1 LEIIRLKN
9 KIDLTNLPKH
19 IAFIMD
25 GNGRWARKRAL
36 PRNLGHKAGAESL
49 ERLLEEAAKL
59 GISHVTVYAFSTE
72 NRDRPTSEVEYL
84 MGLMEN
90 YIDNNIARV
99 KENNYR
105 IRIIGNVDML
115 DARLLKKIRELELL
129 TKDKIGLC
137 FNIALFYG
145 GRDELV
151 RAVKKVI
158 ESGTVAKDV
167 TEALI
172 NQHLDTAQ
180 MPEPDLII
188 RTSGEKR
195 LSNFLIWQS
204 AYSEIYFCDKFWPD
218 FGIDDLVEAIADYQG
233 RDRRFGKV

>member
-1 LEIIRLKN
+1 MGQ
-9 KIDLTNLPKH
+9 IDLENLPKH

-25 GNGRWARKRAL
+25 GNGRWARKRGM

-59 GISHVTVYAFSTE
+59 GISYVTVYAFSTE
-72 NRDRPTSEVEYL
+72 NRDRPASEVEYL
-84 MGLMEN
+84 MGLMAN

-105 IRIIGNVDML
+105 IRIIGNIDML
-115 DARLLKKIRELELL
+115 DAGLLKKVRELEAL
-129 TKDKIGLC
+129 TKDKTGLS
-137 FNIALFYG
+137 FNIALYYG
-145 GRDELV
+145 GRDEIV
-151 RAVKKVI
+151 RAVKGVMK
-158 ESGTVAKDV
+158 SGASASEV
-167 TEALI
+167 TEELI
-172 NQHLDTAQ
+172 AKHLDTAEI
-180 MPEPDLII
+180 PDPDLII

-204 AYSEIYFCDKFWPD
+204 AYSETYFCDKFWPD
-218 FGIDDLVEAIADYQG
+218 FDIDDLVGAIADYQG

>member
-1 LEIIRLKN
+1 MK
-9 KIDLTNLPKH
+9 KQIDLENLPRH

-25 GNGRWARKRAL
+25 GNGRWARKRGL

-59 GISHVTVYAFSTE
+59 GISYVTVYAFSTE
-72 NRDRPTSEVEYL
+72 NRDRPASEVAYL
-84 MGLMEN
+84 MGLMED

-105 IRIIGNVDML
+105 IRIIGNADML
-115 DARLLKKIRELELL
+115 DSALLKKVRELEGL
-129 TKDKIGLC
+129 TKDKTGLS

-145 GRDELV
+145 GRDEIV
-151 RAVKKVI
+151 RVVKKIV
-158 ESGTVAKDV
+158 ESGVDADQVSEELIAK
-167 TEALI
+167 
-172 NQHLDTAQ
+172 HLDTTAI
-180 MPEPDLII
+180 PDPDLII

-204 AYSEIYFCDKFWPD
+204 AYSETYFCDKYWPD
-218 FGIDDLVEAIADYQG
+218 FGIDDLIESIADYQG
-233 RDRRFGKV
+233 RDRRFGKL

>member
-1 LEIIRLKN
+1 MN
-9 KIDLTNLPKH
+9 QIDLANLPKH

-25 GNGRWARKRAL
+25 GNGRWAKKRGL

-59 GISHVTVYAFSTE
+59 GISYVTVYAFSTE
-72 NRDRPTSEVEYL
+72 NRDRPASEVEYL
-84 MGLMEN
+84 MGLMAN

-105 IRIIGNVDML
+105 IRIIGNADML
-115 DARLLKKIRELELL
+115 DATLLKKVRELEEL
-129 TKDKIGLC
+129 TKNKTGLS
-137 FNIALFYG
+137 FNIALYYG
-145 GRDELV
+145 GRDEIL
-151 RAVKKVI
+151 RAAKKVM
-158 ESGTVAKDV
+158 ESGVSSSDV
-167 TEALI
+167 TEEMIAK
-172 NQHLDTAQ
+172 HLDTAD
-180 MPEPDLII
+180 MPDPDLII

-204 AYSEIYFCDKFWPD
+204 AYSETYFCDKYWPD

-233 RDRRFGKV
+233 RDRRFGKL